1 MQPRRPAAPRQSAG
15 PPRPASSQG
24 QPPAPPAPSWHR
36 SRAGFAGRC
45 LAAGSEQ
52 CARYH
57 MDDLAQ
63 SAASHQPGYRP
74 AVSAAARLQNS
85 HPEGLQPGGNKTRS
99 FFILPPLRS
108 SPVAL
113 LPLSPY
119 TRLLCPAQ
127 YCSRRA
133 NFCTFPVAVLGKAST
148 NSTVLGA
155 LKWAMWSRQN
165 LMRSCALACWFG
177 LSTTRAFG
185 TSPHLVSGTPTT
197 AASSTAGCS

>member
-1 MQPRRPAAPRQSAG
+1 MYG
-15 PPRPASSQG
+15 
-24 QPPAPPAPSWHR
+24 
-36 SRAGFAGRC
+36 
-45 LAAGSEQ
+45 
-52 CARYH
+52 
-57 MDDLAQ
+57 LAQ
-63 SAASHQPGYRP
+63 SVASHQPEHRC
-74 AVSAAARLQNS
+74 AVSAAARPRHS
-85 HPEGLQPGGNKTRS
+85 PPGGLQPNGNRTHS
-99 FFILPPLRS
+99 YFFSPSLLTLS
-108 SPVAL
+108 S
-113 LPLSPY
+113 Y

-165 LMRSCALACWFG
+165 LMRSCSLVCWCG

-185 TSPHLVSGTPTT
+185 TSPHLGSGTPTT